1 MLEGP
6 FFKAVYSLNTGDVY
20 LNGKEDV
27 GRMNLRT
34 TLAVRLIF
42 CYNEN
47 EFTYGA
53 FGTSENNEMFF
64 AILMCFKLYRFRGL
78 RASVS
83 AGNPICCYG

>member
-47 EFTYGA
+47 RIYVW
-53 FGTSENNEMFF
+53 
-64 AILMCFKLYRFRGL
+64 
-78 RASVS
+78 SVWHVREQ
-83 AGNPICCYG
+83 